1 MRNWRAW
8 SGAALAIW
16 ATSGNAA
23 LADIHIVSQLRQ
35 TAANVSITTMDET
48 LSKYDSAVADNF
60 DPIDQSSGVTLT
72 AELSPA
78 SGLGFAKQV
87 SSYLP
92 QELDVFASADSN
104 VSTQNGEDQIYSG
117 ATSRFSVRFT
127 TDEPARYLLTASG
140 FAQNSATSV
149 LHLRE
154 MTQDVILAAFEPIDQ
169 ESFSLEIKLPAGE
182 YGFFA
187 DASANGYVESGG
199 GIPDGRSEMVA
210 NLVQVP
216 EPASFS
222 LLALAG
228 LAVAVRAYRKR

>member
-8 SGAALAIW
+8 GGAALAIG
-16 ATSGNAA
+16 ALSGSAA
-23 LADIHIVSQLRQ
+23 QADIHVVSQLRQ
-35 TAANVSITTMDET
+35 TAASVSITTIDEM
-48 LSKYDSAVADNF
+48 LSDYDSATADNF

-72 AELSPA
+72 AELSTA

-104 VSTQNGEDQIYSG
+104 VSTQSGDDQVYSG

-127 TDEPARYLLTASG
+127 TDEPARYLLTAAG

-149 LHLRE
+149 VRLRE
-154 MTQDVILAAFEPIDQ
+154 MTQDVVLASFEPVDQ
-169 ESFSLEIKLPAGE
+169 ESFSLEIKLPAGD
-182 YGFFA
+182 YSFFV
-187 DASANGYVESGG
+187 DASANGYVEPGG
-199 GIPDGRSEMVA
+199 GLPDGRSEMVA

-228 LAVAVRAYRKR
+228 LAVAARAYRKR